1 VGRIEA
7 PGSLDGVKLA
17 GQIAL
22 IAGIALVLTVL
33 PGGGGVLRVAITLLS
48 VAFFAAVAF
57 LGYRLWHQFRFEV
70 ETLPDRQ
77 RLVLYG
83 AIGLALLTLCA
94 STRMFGSGGFGAL
107 AWFAL
112 LGICSYG
119 LYWVW
124 TQYRDYA

>member
-1 VGRIEA
+1 
-7 PGSLDGVKLA
+7 VKLA

-22 IAGIALVLTVL
+22 IALIALVFTVL
-33 PGGGGVLRVAITLLS
+33 PGGGGVLEVAIRLLL
-48 VAFFAAVAF
+48 VAF
-57 LGYRLWHQFRFEV
+57 LAAVGLLGYRMWHQYRFEL
-70 ETLPDRQ
+70 EGLEARQ

-83 AIGLALLTLCA
+83 SIGLAFLTLCA
-94 STRMFGSGGFGAL
+94 STRMFDSGGFGAL

-124 TQYRDYA
+124 TQYRSYA

>member
-1 VGRIEA
+1 M
-7 PGSLDGVKLA
+7 KLA
-17 GQIAL
+17 GQIGLIAL
-22 IAGIALVLTVL
+22 IALVVTVM
-33 PGGGGVLRVAITLLS
+33 PGGGGALQVAITLVS
-48 VAFFAAVAF
+48 VAFFAAIAF
-57 LGYRLWHQFRFEV
+57 LAYRWWHQYRFEI

-83 AIGLALLTLCA
+83 SIGLALLTLCA
-94 STRMFGSGGFGAL
+94 SRRMFDSGGFGAL

-124 TQYRDYA
+124 TQYRHYA